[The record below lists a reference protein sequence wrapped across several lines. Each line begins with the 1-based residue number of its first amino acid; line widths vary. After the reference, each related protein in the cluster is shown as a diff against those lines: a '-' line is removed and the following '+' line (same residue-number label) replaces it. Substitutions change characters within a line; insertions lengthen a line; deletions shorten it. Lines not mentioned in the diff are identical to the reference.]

1 MLSLSKHEGGHHH
14 RNQGRPPVTNTLIF
28 VDLASDD
35 PAKAGEFYAQVF
47 GWQNDARPQG
57 IYHRMVPGGQFKNP
71 DGSDSQIGN
80 LHLGIFDAANARP
93 HPEPAGVEPRTLSH
107 DGRKPRIWILIGDD
121 DSADR
126 ILGTAETLGATL
138 LWRDH
143 YWAEFNGYNHAF
155 RDPWG
160 NEIVLWGK
168 AGANPQAPESF
179 TKE

>member
-1 MLSLSKHEGGHHH
+1 M
-14 RNQGRPPVTNTLIF
+14 TNTLIF
-28 VDLASDD
+28 VDLASED
-35 PAKAGEFYAQVF
+35 PDAAGNFYAEVF

-57 IYHRMVPGGQFKNP
+57 EYHRMVPGGFFKKS
-71 DGSDSQIGN
+71 DGTDSEIGN
-80 LHLGIFDAANARP
+80 LHLGIFKAANARP
-93 HPEPAGVEPRTLSH
+93 HPEPAGVEPRHLST
-107 DGRKPRIWILIGDD
+107 DGRKPRVWVLIGDD

-126 ILGTAETLGATL
+126 ILGKAQELGATL

-168 AGANPQAPESF
+168 AGANPEIPADF
-179 TKE
+179 TRE